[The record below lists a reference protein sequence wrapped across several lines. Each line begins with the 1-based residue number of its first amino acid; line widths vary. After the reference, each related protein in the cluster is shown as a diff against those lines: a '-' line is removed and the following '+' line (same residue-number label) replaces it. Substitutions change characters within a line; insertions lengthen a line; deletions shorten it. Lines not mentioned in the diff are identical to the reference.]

1 LVNAGKNGAATLAPP
16 AAEPNADEV
25 AQRAEYAENG
35 RKAIDAATW
44 RKFASAAMVLAFLAL
59 VGDAILANK
68 YTHDVFVFERTPHG
82 LVYNGQAAEELT
94 SQNFDIASQ
103 LGYWVRAKRDVP
115 GDDLM
120 VDRNVELLE
129 ATTADVG
136 QDHALSDLKS
146 ELSANNPKIERK
158 DYTRSV
164 DPNVDALHQPGTN
177 TWNLSWI
184 EYVTTKNGVQQTPTL
199 HHGYVVIL
207 PDPRLPTD
215 NEHVNLNPAGVTVVH
230 YELH

>member
-1 LVNAGKNGAATLAPP
+1 VSTLNGSAVLAPP
-16 AAEPNADEV
+16 AIAGTLEEA
-25 AQRAEYAENG
+25 AQRADYAENG

-44 RKFASAAMVLAFLAL
+44 RRFASAAMVLAFLAL
-59 VGDAILANK
+59 VAVVILANR

-82 LVYNGQAAEELT
+82 LVHNGEAAEELT
-94 SQNFDIASQ
+94 PTNFDIASQ

-129 ATTADVG
+129 ATTADAG
-136 QDHALSDLKS
+136 SDHALSDLKS
-146 ELSANNPKIERK
+146 ELSANNPKIERR
-158 DYTRSV
+158 DYTRTV

-184 EYVTTKNGVQQTPTL
+184 EYLTPRNGGQPKLSL

-215 NEHVNLNPAGVTVVH
+215 NDHVNLNPAGVTVVQ

>member
-1 LVNAGKNGAATLAPP
+1 MMSMNGAATALPST
-16 AAEPNADEV
+16 AEANPDEA
-25 AQRAEYAENG
+25 AQRAGYAENS

-44 RKFASAAMVLAFLAL
+44 RRVASGAIVLAFLAL
-59 VGDAILANK
+59 VAVAILANK

-82 LVYNGQAAEELT
+82 LVYNGQASEELT
-94 SQNFDIASQ
+94 PSNFDIASQ

-129 ATTADVG
+129 ATTADYG

-158 DYTRSV
+158 DYTRTV

-177 TWNLSWI
+177 TWLLTWI
-184 EYVTTKNGVQQTPTL
+184 EYVTKKNGTQEPPSL
-199 HHGYVVIL
+199 HHGEVVIL
-207 PDPRLPTD
+207 PDARIPTD
-215 NEHVNLNPAGVTVVH
+215 NEHVDLDPAGVTVVR